1 MRNQLVKKMTTSA
14 MLIAIAYLLT
24 AFAQVAYPLGGYL
37 NFGDAIILFASFL
50 LGPFYGAFIGMIA
63 GSLADLTLGGFAFI
77 PFTLLA
83 KGGEAL
89 ICGLLHKILPQKI
102 KWLSYIL
109 GAIFM
114 IMTYFF
120 SYLILFGTGGLI
132 NSAFDLIQG
141 SVAVILAISLEEIFK
156 RIYKANT
163 PSESN

>member
-1 MRNQLVKKMTTSA
+1 MRNPIVKNMTYSA

-24 AFAQVAYPLGGYL
+24 AFAQIAYPLGGYL
-37 NFGDAIILFASFL
+37 NFGDAIILFSSFL

-77 PFTLLA
+77 PFTIVA

-89 ICGLLHKILPQKI
+89 LAGFLHKIFPKKI

-109 GAIFM
+109 GVIFM
-114 IMTYFF
+114 IATYFF
-120 SYLILFGTGGLI
+120 AYLILYGVAGLV

-141 SVAVILAISLEEIFK
+141 SVAVILAISLEQIFK
-156 RIYKANT
+156 RIYKENT
-163 PSESN
+163 PSQSN

>member
-1 MRNQLVKKMTTSA
+1 MTYSA

-24 AFAQVAYPLGGYL
+24 AFAQIAYPLGGYL
-37 NFGDAIILFASFL
+37 NFGDAVILFASFL

-77 PFTLLA
+77 PFTIAA

-89 ICGLLHKILPQKI
+89 LAGFLHKVFPKKT
-102 KWLSYIL
+102 KWLSYVI

-114 IMTYFF
+114 IAVYFF
-120 SYLILFGTGGLI
+120 AYLLLYGVAGLL

-141 SVAVILAISLEEIFK
+141 SVAVILAISLEQIFK
-156 RIYKANT
+156 RIYKENT
-163 PSESN
+163 PSNSN

>member
-1 MRNQLVKKMTTSA
+1 MRNPIVKNMTYSA

-24 AFAQVAYPLGGYL
+24 AFAQIAYPLGGYL
-37 NFGDAIILFASFL
+37 NFGDAIILFSSFL

-77 PFTLLA
+77 PFTIVA

-89 ICGLLHKILPQKI
+89 LAGFLHKIFPKKI

-114 IMTYFF
+114 IVTYFF
-120 SYLILFGTGGLI
+120 AYLILYGVAGLV

-141 SVAVILAISLEEIFK
+141 SVAAILAISLEQIFK
-156 RIYKANT
+156 RIYKENT
-163 PSESN
+163 PSQSN